1 MERKEAGK
9 YFSVG
14 LLIIGV
20 LAVAYV
26 LNVGITGFA
35 VSEAQSNFTSGTYEN
50 TSLENGT
57 ITLSSGN
64 LSGTYTSE
72 VFQHNESVNWYNMTF
87 NGTALD
93 SITTSVTNE
102 SGWIN
107 STGYSL
113 ANFSSSW
120 SGLALTSLYDVAS
133 NSSMNLSSATLN
145 SSTGVVTNATNTT
158 YNNVLLSYGYSTPI
172 NTSLSFEARA
182 SNDSNFTNSSF
193 EAVSDLSNLS
203 LQGQYFQYRVVFETS
218 DSSISPSLSSV
229 ALAYGTE
236 ETQEEPT
243 GDQTQEE
250 TTEETQEEPTETE
263 SELAPAVPQL
273 TFGAIEELSVNP
285 NKTGESSVSVGTNL
299 QANDCRIEGRGDRAS
314 WISSP
319 EEQRTISAGSSQ
331 NFDFSVSVP
340 EGTPEGTYTIE
351 LLLRCSN
358 TGGLKDLTF
367 EVVEEKIGFEL
378 LDAQR
383 TREDRVRVIYELS
396 ELTGE
401 NQDVEISFAISDE
414 TGLEVADTSENVSI
428 DANDTDE
435 FRTNIEINESLNGT
449 MTLSVS
455 YNSEIYSSSVAE
467 PITLGAPVGGFAIF
481 GEDGIGTGGTIF
493 VIVVLGLGLVFLAVR
508 RMRKSGTTLKDLIKN
523 SGKK

>member
-14 LLIIGV
+14 LLILGV

-35 VSEAQSNFTSGTYEN
+35 VSEAQSNFSQGDFVN

-57 ITLSSGN
+57 IALSSGN
-64 LSGTYTSE
+64 LSGTYTSA
-72 VFQHNESVNWYNMTF
+72 VFQSNESVNWYNITF
-87 NGTALD
+87 NGTASD
-93 SITTSVTNE
+93 SITTSVENE

-107 STGYSL
+107 STGYTL

-120 SGLALTSLYDVAS
+120 NGLALTALYDS
-133 NSSMNLSSATLN
+133 SGNSTTGIGLGNATLN
-145 SSTGVVTNATNTT
+145 SSTGVVANATNTT
-158 YNNVLLSYGYSTPI
+158 YSNVLLSYEYDTSI

-182 SNDSNFTNSSF
+182 SDDANFTNSSF
-193 EAVSDLSNLS
+193 SSVSDLYNLS

-218 DSSISPSLSSV
+218 DSSTSPSLTSV
-229 ALAYGTE
+229 SVAYGTE
-236 ETQEEPT
+236 ETQETQEEET
-243 GDQTQEE
+243 TDDQTQ
-250 TTEETQEEPTETE
+250 EETQEEPTEAE
-263 SELAPAVPQL
+263 SEPTQTVPRV

-285 NKTGESSVSVGTNL
+285 NKTRESSVAVGTDL
-299 QANDCRIEGRGDRAS
+299 QANDCIIEGRGDRAS

-319 EEQRTISAGSSQ
+319 EEQKTIAAGSSQ
-331 NFDFSVSVP
+331 NFEFSVSVP

-401 NQDVEISFAISDE
+401 DQDVEISFAISED
-414 TGLEVADTSENVSI
+414 GVQVADTAENVSI

-435 FRTNIEINESLNGT
+435 FRTNIDINESLNGT
-449 MTLSVS
+449 MTLSIS
-455 YNSEIYSSSVAE
+455 YNSEIYSSSVEE

-481 GEDGIGTGGTIF
+481 EGLGTGGTVF
-493 VIVVLGLGLVFLAVR
+493 VIVVLALALIFVAVR
-508 RMRKSGTTLKDLIKN
+508 RMRKSGTTLKDLIN
-523 SGKK
+523 REGKK